1 MISNFSEYSGAIYK
15 TFAIWHFPYINHLL
29 LLSKPKLFRFVR
41 KILYI
46 KYRRKFVLRGH
57 IFIFLKISLQPSLY
71 CIGYLQLRK
80 LIFRVCNGFSF
91 LQQSNIRGKY
101 FQYLQYLILKNFAW
115 LSTIN

>member
-1 MISNFSEYSGAIYK
+1 MISNCSEYSGAIYK

-57 IFIFLKISLQPSLY
+57 IFIFLKLSLQPSLY

-91 LQQSNIRGKY
+91 FTTK
-101 FQYLQYLILKNFAW
+101 
-115 LSTIN
+115 